1 MAFVRYKD
9 VGGRRYYQLVRNYR
23 ENGRHRQEVLY
34 HLGKYSTLDEAIG
47 AERRMEI
54 RLQDELARSYR
65 QAARLREK
73 ILHNRRERFGNEIPS
88 IEEAR
93 NIRKKAL
100 ELYKEG
106 KSSEDLRI
114 ARLEEQ
120 LAENIREY
128 YVQQRFVSME
138 SDIIESIQKKI
149 DELLD
154 LKQKYQV

>member
-1 MAFVRYKD
+1 
-9 VGGRRYYQLVRNYR
+9 
-23 ENGRHRQEVLY
+23 
-34 HLGKYSTLDEAIG
+34 LDEAIG